1 MQNDSKGAYVQVPGS
16 VEDAGP
22 GIKGV
27 KGDPAKSGML
37 SFSWPTSKSAFEPG
51 WASRV
56 FFFFMP
62 EETVDTACCLSSA
75 ASWSFHQLGKP
86 ASGLVNQLA
95 RGGQFGDEGVVG

>member
-1 MQNDSKGAYVQVPGS
+1 
-16 VEDAGP
+16 
-22 GIKGV
+22 
-27 KGDPAKSGML
+27 
-37 SFSWPTSKSAFEPG
+37 
-51 WASRV
+51 
-56 FFFFMP
+56 MP